1 MSKLAG
7 DFIGNMR

>member
-1 MSKLAG
+1 MSEAA